1 MESTTKVKCICTVC
15 GKKGFCAYEATI
27 MAYCPTF
34 IKPKQNPKKVLTSNP
49 FKVLKKFHVTKH
61 AKI

>member
-1 MESTTKVKCICTVC
+1 MEKQTKCICNNC
-15 GKKGFCAYEATI
+15 GKKGFCAYEATK

-34 IKPKQNPKKVLTSNP
+34 IKPKQNHKMVLTSNP
-49 FKVLKKFHVTKH
+49 FSVLKKFHVTKH